1 MNKEIQRIVDDTK
14 NAIEIPI
21 SCIVGD
27 KIINNEII
35 ATKPNNLET
44 KTLLLFSIDN
54 NFDVCI

>member
-1 MNKEIQRIVDDTK
+1 MDDTK
-14 NAIEIPI
+14 NAIAIPI